1 MFFGGTETSSTTI
14 QWALSELMKNPNC
27 MAKAQAEM
35 RWALKGKKDLDD
47 NDLEELKYLKLVV
60 KETLRLHPA
69 APLLGLRECR
79 EETNIDGYTDPE
91 SWDDPERCEN
101 SCVDFNGNHFQFI
114 PFGAGSRMCPGMH
127 FGLAN
132 VVYPSAQ
139 LLYHFDWQLPYGLQP
154 KDLDMTETCG
164 ISAARKNDLH
174 LIATPHD
181 LSQY

>member
-1 MFFGGTETSSTTI
+1 MDTRTI
-14 QWALSELMKNPNC
+14 PLK
-27 MAKAQAEM
+27 AKVIVNGWVIA
-35 RWALKGKKDLDD
+35 R
-47 NDLEELKYLKLVV
+47 
-60 KETLRLHPA
+60 
-69 APLLGLRECR
+69 
-79 EETNIDGYTDPE
+79 DPE
-91 SWDDPERCEN
+91 SWDDPERFEN
-101 SCVDFNGNHFQFI
+101 SCVDFN
-114 PFGAGSRMCPGMH
+114 GAGSRMCPGMH

-139 LLYHFDWQLPYGLQP
+139 LLYHFDWQLPYGLQL